1 MKAEIDLMKE
11 EQAKINAVAKMGI
24 FDLFRGNLLWPMII
38 AILMML
44 AQQFSGINVA
54 MFFSTMI
61 FEGAGLGDKAVYAT
75 LVMGLINVLMTIISV
90 YLVRFFSIFPGYF
103 VEFH

>member
-1 MKAEIDLMKE
+1 MKE
-11 EQAKINAVAKMGI
+11 EQAKINAVPKLAI
-24 FDLFRGNLLWPMII
+24 FDLFRGELLWPMTI
-38 AILMML
+38 AIMMMC

-61 FEGAGLGDKAVYAT
+61 FEGAGLGDNAVYAT

-90 YLVRFFSIFPGYF
+90 YLVCVS
-103 VEFH
+103 VSWEF

>member
-1 MKAEIDLMKE
+1 M
-11 EQAKINAVAKMGI
+11 NAVPKMGI

-38 AILMML
+38 AIFMML
-44 AQQFSGINVA
+44 AQQFSGINAA

-61 FEGAGLGDKAVYAT
+61 FEGAGLGEKAVYAT

-90 YLVRFFSIFPGYF
+90 YLVSFFSIFR
-103 VEFH
+103 E